1 MAEPS
6 RDDRG
11 AEGGPTI
18 SVIIVNYNSG
28 DRITR
33 CLDCLAAQSFRD
45 FETIVI
51 DNDSSD
57 CSAQAARDHALGAR
71 MIDAG
76 GNLGFA
82 AGNNRAAREAR
93 GDWLVFLNPDA
104 YAEPEWLARLVEAS
118 RHYPWADAFGSA
130 QLIAEKPEL
139 LDGAGDVYHIL
150 GVAYRGGFRQPVE
163 RLASDGE
170 CFAPCAAAAM
180 YRKNVFLALGGFD
193 ERFFCYG
200 EDVDL
205 GFRLRLSGGRAVQ
218 LKDARV
224 LHEGSGVT
232 GRYSDFTVY
241 HGNRNRIWLTYKN
254 MPGAFYWPML
264 PARLAFD
271 FYLFVRALMIGTAWA
286 YARAMRDGYGGLR
299 RFTEDRRRLQ
309 AGRTLSPGAFARL
322 AAWSP
327 VSMLRRRIDLKP
339 ALREAGNEARTEP

>member
-1 MAEPS
+1 MADAP
-6 RDDRG
+6 RHDRG
-11 AEGGPTI
+11 AGGAPTV
-18 SVIIVNYNSG
+18 SVIIVNYNSD

-33 CLDCLAAQSFRD
+33 CLDCLAAQTFRD

-51 DNDSSD
+51 DNASSD
-57 CSAQAARDHALGAR
+57 GSAIAARDHALGAR
-71 MIDAG
+71 LIEAG

-82 AGNNRAAREAR
+82 AGNNRAAQEAR

-118 RHYPWADAFGSA
+118 GDYPWADAFGSA
-130 QLIAEKPEL
+130 QLIAEKPDL

-150 GVAYRGGFRQPVE
+150 GVAYRGGFRQPAW

-180 YRKNVFLALGGFD
+180 YRKSVFLALGGFD

-218 LKDARV
+218 LKYARV

-254 MPGAFYWPML
+254 MPGAFYWPL
-264 PARLAFD
+264 FPARLAFD
-271 FYLFVRALMIGTAWA
+271 AYLFVRAMMIGTARA
-286 YARAMRDGYGGLR
+286 YARAMRDGYGGLH
-299 RFTEDRRRLQ
+299 RFRDDRRRLQ
-309 AGRTLSPGAFARL
+309 AARKLSTAAFARL

-327 VSMLRRRIDLKP
+327 VSMLGRRIDLKP
-339 ALREAGNEARTEP
+339 AVGKVSNGGGAEP